1 MEHAISTPKKVLL
14 RILCAI
20 IPLLLFLPSFVLHAQ
35 PGARTITGTVIDESN
50 FPLAYVNIALIRD
63 GLIGG
68 TQTDENG
75 KFTLSAALGDTL
87 VFSFVG
93 YDTYRMELGPE
104 NDFFVTLR
112 VTGSLLD
119 EVVVIGYG
127 TTSRKDLTTAVA
139 KVDPDKIPIAANNSI
154 PELLF
159 GRAAGLQTEL
169 SSSQPGGRVDLS
181 IRGKGTPLL
190 VVDGVIYPNR
200 ALEPDNGSVELQ
212 GVDRGILAGLN
223 PADIESI
230 EVLKDASAS
239 IYGVSAGNGVLL
251 ITTKKGRAGKINV
264 TYDGSRSVVQNMPYL
279 QPLNAE
285 EYMTYFNQLSQDKY
299 LSDKNMAPYGP
310 NPANL
315 GNFHPLYTE
324 EEIAAAGK
332 GTDWLDEVLRTGG
345 IDNHA
350 LTVSGGTEKV
360 RYYFSGS
367 YFNQQGVMEA
377 SKLRRYTGRMN
388 LNFDFNRWLSLST
401 NIALNRNNYS
411 NPQAGWQAGGSGS
424 QGFNALQAALAY
436 PSSVPVYDDK
446 GLYSQFALTG
456 NPVSLLTIMDET
468 SAQGI
473 FANVGL
479 DVHIIPKVLTARV
492 SYGNNNEY
500 ALRNFF
506 VPSDV
511 FWFQV
516 YQSRASIAEDR
527 RQNQTMEA
535 TLSFSKYLGNFLK
548 IDAVGGVGRY
558 LEDWSGVNVEASDV
572 PDAIN
577 IDGLAQ
583 ATGAKTI
590 GSYRGGQEFRSLFI
604 RSNFDFL
611 DRYILSLALRRDG
624 ADRFFP
630 DNKYQN
636 FPSASLG
643 WKLSNESF
651 LKNVTA
657 IDLLKIRASY
667 GLTGER
673 PGELAYGIFSPDVI
687 TITFEDGTVIHVPYI
702 LTQLDNP
709 DFRWPINTTMNAG
722 LDFEILDYRISGSF
736 DIFREDRTRM
746 NIRATTDQL
755 SIMPTTPVNGGHQ
768 RRTGYEGNLNFNPFS
783 TPGFSWNISLNYTH
797 FENRWIERF
806 PNDPIPHGGVLED
819 PIGTIYVYETDGIIG
834 IDQAIPEF
842 QPVGAKKPG
851 TPRFVDQNGD
861 GVLDD
866 SDIIKFSGVPE
877 GIIGFNNAFRV
888 KNFDLSVFFYGQFG
902 AWGYDYTTLW
912 GDPLG
917 FLAQVQS
924 GTTKIKDVWSTFNPA
939 GAFPGVSYNE
949 STVQGLNAGIDTRL
963 AKRDFLRCR
972 NITLGYTFNMPG
984 LARYVKQL
992 RLFVDV
998 QNAFTITGFEGVD
1011 PEIDAAAIKGGPA
1024 PYPMARTFS
1033 FGVKAG
1039 F

>member
-1 MEHAISTPKKVLL
+1 M
-14 RILCAI
+14 LCATI
-20 IPLLLFLPSFVLHAQ
+20 SFLILLPSTVLHSQ
-35 PGARTITGTVIDESN
+35 PGAWMVTGKVVDEPG
-50 FPLAYVNIALIRD
+50 FPLAYVSISLTNN

-75 KFTLSAALGDTL
+75 NFNLPVSTGDSLT
-87 VFSFVG
+87 FSYVG
-93 YDTYRMELGPE
+93 YETFRMAVGALS
-104 NDFFVTLR
+104 DFYVTLR
-112 VTGSLLD
+112 VSGSILD

-127 TTSRKDLTTAVA
+127 TSSRRDLTTAVA

-159 GRAAGLQTEL
+159 GRAAGLQTTL
-169 SSSQPGGRVDLS
+169 NSSQPGGNIDVS

-200 ALEPDNGSVELQ
+200 ALEPDNGSVEIQ
-212 GVDRGILAGLN
+212 GVNRGILAGLN
-223 PADIESI
+223 PSDIESI

-251 ITTKKGRAGKINV
+251 ITTKKGRAGRINV
-264 TYDGSRSVVQNMPYL
+264 SYDGSRSIVQNMPYL
-279 QPLNAE
+279 EPLNAE
-285 EYMTYFNQLSQDKY
+285 DYMTYFNQLSQDKY
-299 LSDKNMAPYGP
+299 LSDKNMVPFGP
-310 NPANL
+310 NAANL
-315 GNFHPLYTE
+315 NAFNPAYTA
-324 EEIAAAGK
+324 EEIAAAGD
-332 GTDWLDEVLRTGG
+332 GTDWLGEVLRNGS

-360 RYYFSGS
+360 KYYFSGS
-367 YFNQQGVMEA
+367 YFNQLGTMK
-377 SKLRRYTGRMN
+377 SSSLRRYTGRMN
-388 LNFDFNRWLSLST
+388 LSFDLNRFLSFST
-401 NIALNRNNYS
+401 QVALNRNNYS
-411 NPQAGWQAGGSGS
+411 NPQAGWQTGGSGS

-446 GLYSQFALTG
+446 GAYSQFALTG
-456 NPVSLLTIMDET
+456 NPVSLLSIMDRT
-468 SAQGI
+468 NAQGV
-473 FANVGL
+473 FANLAL
-479 DVHIIPKVLTARV
+479 DVNIIPQILKARV

-500 ALRNFF
+500 ALRNFY

-511 FWFQV
+511 YWFQV
-516 YQSRASIAEDR
+516 YQSRASISEDR

-535 TLSFSKYLGNFLK
+535 TLSFTKKLGNSLK

-558 LEDWSGVNVEASDV
+558 LEDWSGINAEASDV

-577 IDGLAQ
+577 IDGLGQ
-583 ATGAKTI
+583 ATGARTI

-604 RSNFDFL
+604 RTNFDFL
-611 DRYILSLALRRDG
+611 DRYILSLAVRRDG

-630 DNKYQN
+630 NNKYQN

-651 LKNVTA
+651 LRNVHA

-673 PGELAYGIFSPDVI
+673 PGELAYGIFSPDVV

-709 DFRWPINTTMNAG
+709 GFRWPINATANIG
-722 LDFEILDYRISGSF
+722 LDFELFDYRISGSF
-736 DIFREDRTRM
+736 DIFQEDRTRM

-755 SIMPTTPVNGGHQ
+755 SLLPTTPINGGHQ
-768 RRTGYEGNLNFNPFS
+768 RRSGYEANLNINPVRSPDFN
-783 TPGFSWNISLNYTH
+783 WNISANYTH

-806 PNDPIPHGGVLED
+806 PNDPIPHGGALDD
-819 PIGTIYVYETDGIIG
+819 PIGTIYVFETDGILG
-834 IDQAIPEF
+834 IDHTIPEF
-842 QPVGAKKPG
+842 QPAGALKPG
-851 TPRFVDQNGD
+851 SPLFVDQNGD

-866 SDIIKFSGVPE
+866 NDIIKYSSIPNA
-877 GIIGFNNAFRV
+877 IIGLNNTFEYR
-888 KNFDLSVFFYGQFG
+888 NFDLSVFFYGQYG

-912 GDPLG
+912 SDPLN
-917 FLAQVQS
+917 FLAQTQS
-924 GTTKIKDVWSTFNPA
+924 GTTGIKDVWTTFNPD
-939 GAFPGVSYNE
+939 GALPGVSYNE
-949 STVQGLNAGIDTRL
+949 TTVTGLNAGIDTRL

-972 NITLGYTFNMPG
+972 NITLGYTFQSPG
-984 LARYVKQL
+984 LARYVRQL
-992 RLFVDV
+992 RVFADV
-998 QNAFTITGFEGVD
+998 QNAFILTDFESVD
-1011 PEIDAAAIKGGPA
+1011 PEIQAVAIKGGPA
-1024 PYPMARTFS
+1024 PYPMARTYS
-1033 FGVKAG
+1033 LGVKAN